1 MKELQNKERIWSS
14 VCGDGG
20 CKARQYQFNSL
31 LGVLH
36 DGGFFA

>member
-1 MKELQNKERIWSS
+1 MKDPQNKERFWSS
-14 VCGDGG
+14 VCGEGG

-36 DGGFFA
+36 DGGFLA